1 MDPIG
6 RLKRTE
12 SSLLRS
18 ALLRTAASARYVTHG
33 HVVRAGRVRSYLSA
47 TSEPALQVGAGPMRL
62 PGWLNSDLIS
72 GDIQLDIGRRL
83 PLPDDSFAFAFGEHV
98 IEHLPAR
105 AGEHMMSELF
115 RVLRPGGVLRL
126 TTPDLRK
133 IIAIYEDRN
142 PEISQDAYKRYL
154 GDLTGKRYGHP
165 CEVFNDFLRLWGHHY
180 VYDEDDLTARLLAA
194 GFAEVVR
201 VEPGES
207 AHERLRGVERHG
219 TEPWVNRAEAMCLE
233 ATKREGA
240 HA

>member
-12 SSLLRS
+12 SPLLRS

-33 HVVRAGRVRSYLSA
+33 HVVRAGRVRRYLTA
-47 TSEPALQVGAGPMRL
+47 TAEPALQVGAGPMRL

-72 GDIQLDIGRRL
+72 GDIQLDAARRL
-83 PLPDDSFAFAFGEHV
+83 PLPDDSFAYAFGEHV
-98 IEHLPAR
+98 IEHMPAR
-105 AGEHMMSELF
+105 VGERMMSELF

-133 IIAIYEDRN
+133 VIAIYEDQNR
-142 PEISQDAYKRYL
+142 EISQDEYKRYL
-154 GDLTGKRYGHP
+154 GGLTGKRYEHS
-165 CEVFNDFLRLWGHHY
+165 CEVFNDFLRLWGHSY
-180 VYDEDDLTARLLAA
+180 VYDEEDLTARLIGA

-207 AHERLRGVERHG
+207 VHERLRGVERHG